1 MISVRR
7 TLFLA
12 LPCWAALAFP
22 GLALA
27 AAVAPAATSVELSP
41 VSTLL
46 QTVLA
51 MAVVLGVIL
60 GLAWLARRVN
70 PMALTGNPAS
80 LRVVSGVMVGQRERV
95 VVVEVQGKWLVL
107 GVAAQSVNLLC
118 TLDKPEDVPAD
129 VPVARGAFADK
140 LRTLLES
147 RGISLPKKPS

>member
-1 MISVRR
+1 M
-7 TLFLA
+7 
-12 LPCWAALAFP
+12 AA
-22 GLALA
+22 
-27 AAVAPAATSVELSP
+27 
-41 VSTLL
+41 
-46 QTVLA
+46 
-51 MAVVLGVIL
+51 
-60 GLAWLARRVN
+60 R
-70 PMALTGNPAS
+70 
-80 LRVVSGVMVGQRERV
+80 RV

>member
-7 TLFLA
+7 TVFFA

-22 GLALA
+22 ALTLA
-27 AAVAPAATSVELSP
+27 APAASAELSP

-51 MAVVLGVIL
+51 MALVLAVIL

-70 PMALTGNPAS
+70 PMALAGNPAS

-118 TLDKPEDVPAD
+118 TLDKPEDLPAD
-129 VPVARGAFADK
+129 APIARGAFADK
-140 LRTLLES
+140 LRSLLES
-147 RGISLPKKPS
+147 RGISMPKKPS